1 MYKEYL
7 LNWFA
12 NVPNFI
18 KPEVDLSEYKYMQR
32 DKRM

>member
-12 NVPNFI
+12 NVSTFI
-18 KPEVDLSEYKYMQR
+18 KPEVYLSEYKYMQK